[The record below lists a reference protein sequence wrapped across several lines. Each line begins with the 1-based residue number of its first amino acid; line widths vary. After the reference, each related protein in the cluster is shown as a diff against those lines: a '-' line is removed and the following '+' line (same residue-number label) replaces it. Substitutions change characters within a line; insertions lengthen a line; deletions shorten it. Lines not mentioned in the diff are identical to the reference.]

1 MDIIKSRKTTAYIFA
16 CMGLFVSLL
25 LSCSDKDANTA
36 EERAL
41 AFAQNYFNLR
51 YKQSLTLCTENA
63 KKWIVFRAT
72 NITQEDVDVINAQT
86 DTAECEIDDVELN
99 DDETTADVKMTIK
112 NVLVCDSI
120 GKRGSIKEKIKKT
133 LRMRKVS
140 DNWYVDTECP
150 I

>member
-16 CMGLFVSLL
+16 FMGLFVSLL
-25 LSCSDKDANTA
+25 LSCSDKDANTV

-99 DDETTADVKMTIK
+99 DETTADVKMTIK

-133 LRMRKVS
+133 LKMKKVS
-140 DNWYVDTECP
+140 GNWYVDTECP

>member
-41 AFAQNYFNLR
+41 TFAQNYFNLR

-72 NITQEDVDVINAQT
+72 NITQEDVDVEPLRRKLPT
-86 DTAECEIDDVELN
+86 GVFH
-99 DDETTADVKMTIK
+99 
-112 NVLVCDSI
+112 LV
-120 GKRGSIKEKIKKT
+120 
-133 LRMRKVS
+133 
-140 DNWYVDTECP
+140 
-150 I
+150 

>member
-16 CMGLFVSLL
+16 FMGLFVSLL

-99 DDETTADVKMTIK
+99 DETTADVKMTIK

-133 LRMRKVS
+133 LKMKKVS
-140 DNWYVDTECP
+140 GNWYVDTECP

>member
-1 MDIIKSRKTTAYIFA
+1 MNIIKSRKTTAYIFA
-16 CMGLFVSLL
+16 FMGLFVSLL

-99 DDETTADVKMTIK
+99 DDENNCRREDDHQERPGVRLHRKARQHQ
-112 NVLVCDSI
+112 
-120 GKRGSIKEKIKKT
+120 GKDKE
-133 LRMRKVS
+133 
-140 DNWYVDTECP
+140 DA
-150 I
+150 

>member
-16 CMGLFVSLL
+16 FMGLFVSLL

-63 KKWIVFRAT
+63 KKWVVFRAT

-120 GKRGSIKEKIKKT
+120 GKHGNIKEKIKKT
-133 LRMRKVS
+133 LRMKKVS
-140 DNWYVDTECP
+140 GNWYVDTECP

>member
-1 MDIIKSRKTTAYIFA
+1 MDIIKSRKTIAYIFA

-99 DDETTADVKMTIK
+99 DETTADVKMTIK

-133 LRMRKVS
+133 LKMKKVS
-140 DNWYVDTECP
+140 GNWYVDTECP